1 MQKNSI
7 QTLSKLAVPLKSK
20 GRFFN
25 EKKTHLR
32 SDFQRDRDRI
42 IHSTAFRRLKHKTQ
56 VFVNTT
62 GDHFR
67 TRITHSLEVAQI
79 ARTLSKFFN
88 LNEDLCETLSLAHDL
103 GHTPFGH
110 AGEEA
115 LNDCM
120 KRFGGF
126 DHNIQTLR
134 TILFLEN
141 RYYAFKGLNL
151 TLETL
156 DGLIKHNGPIKNLK
170 KFKEILGINYF
181 KNKINFSESP
191 SLEAQVASIS
201 DDIAYNSHDLGD
213 GLRAGFF
220 NLSDIKSLPI
230 IDEAYEFIDKKYKA
244 VNYKTK
250 CHEVIRHFLNKLVT
264 GLIEESSK
272 RLKLVQA
279 KNFYNC
285 KNQELKLIDFSKKT
299 NDEMKIISKFL
310 FDNMYRN
317 KVVLFE
323 KEKCSLVVKELFDI
337 FNDDPNLLPKEWQ
350 EKIDSEVLENP
361 KRIIGDY
368 ISGMTDRFAINLHKQ
383 LVKKF

>member
-1 MQKNSI
+1 MKNYAI
-7 QTLSKLAVPLKSK
+7 LPNQSK
-20 GRFFN
+20 GREYPEEPSN
-25 EKKTHLR
+25 YR

-42 IHSTAFRRLKHKTQ
+42 LHCGSFRKLQFKTQ
-56 VFVNTT
+56 VFLENK
-62 GDHFR
+62 GDYYR
-67 TRITHSLEVAQI
+67 TRLTHTLEVAQI
-79 ARTLSKFFN
+79 ARTLSKVLGAN
-88 LNEDLCETLSLAHDL
+88 SELAEAIALAHDL
-103 GHTPFGH
+103 GHPPFGH
-110 AGEEA
+110 TGEEQLQSLLLDA
-115 LNDCM
+115 
-120 KRFGGF
+120 GGF
-126 DHNIQTLR
+126 DHNLQSLKIVTK
-134 TILFLEN
+134 LEEM
-141 RYYAFKGLNL
+141 YASHPGLNL
-151 TLETL
+151 TIETL
-156 DGLIKHNGPIKNLK
+156 DGIIKHNGPLTKKNDQILKYIKDSK
-170 KFKEILGINYF
+170 KFELTK
-181 KNKINFSESP
+181 SP
-191 SLEAQVASIS
+191 SIEAQIAAIS
-201 DDIAYNSHDLGD
+201 DDVAYNSHDLGD

-230 IDEAYEFIDKKYKA
+230 IDEAYEFIDRKYIA

-264 GLIEESSK
+264 SLIEESSK

-337 FNDDPNLLPKEWQ
+337 FNDHPNLLPKEWQ